1 MTGKG
6 EPLTNEEVRIL
17 EPKDVDNSDISIFGE
32 HFYTNCGYF
41 FNVFCILPLFCAKK
55 KKIQMSFDSLKFVI
69 NKPCRLRS

>member
-41 FNVFCILPLFCAKK
+41 FNAFLPPANE
-55 KKIQMSFDSLKFVI
+55 VAG
-69 NKPCRLRS
+69 RSCFYRCL

>member
-32 HFYTNCGYF
+32 HFYTNSEYF
-41 FNVFCILPLFCAKK
+41 LNVFLPPANLVAG
-55 KKIQMSFDSLKFVI
+55 
-69 NKPCRLRS
+69 RSCFYRCL

>member
-32 HFYTNCGYF
+32 QFYTNCEYF
-41 FNVFCILPLFCAKK
+41 FNVFCILC
-55 KKIQMSFDSLKFVI
+55 
-69 NKPCRLRS
+69 